1 MVIRKGYKFRLN
13 TSQVDEALMRQFA
26 GCNRFLWN
34 KALAL
39 QKGRLDDKQNCLSYN
54 KLANMLPAW
63 KKEHPLFSRRAFTGT
78 TANIE
83 SPR

>member
-13 TSQVDEALMRQFA
+13 SSPAGEELMRQFA

-39 QKGRLDDKQNCLSYN
+39 QK
-54 KLANMLPAW
+54 
-63 KKEHPLFSRRAFTGT
+63 
-78 TANIE
+78 
-83 SPR
+83 